1 MRTKYGLSGWCLW
14 VVFFF
19 VGIQIPPY
27 GWSQPYE
34 FLRTIN
40 EPNPTT
46 DARFG
51 ARFEVFSQ
59 DLIAIT
65 SFYGNVRGSD
75 AGRVILY
82 NPQTGEVIYDYP
94 NPFPDSLDLFGS
106 SAVLTPSG
114 LLIIGAMNDDGGD
127 GTPVITDSGSV
138 YVYNAATHEYLY
150 RLRSPHPVSEGR
162 FAEGMVSYGN
172 LILVTARGDTA
183 NGAVGGAVYLMDPA
197 TGEVIRTFTNPTP
210 AEGDL
215 FGYAIAISGSK
226 CLISARYDDTA
237 GIDSG
242 AAYIFDIESGEL
254 LQTLLNPSP
263 DRDEWSDPNDNFG
276 IAVDFIPGKAIVT
289 SRDEDN
295 PVRNS
300 GVVYIFDE
308 QNGELLRT
316 FYCPDPT
323 VYGRFG
329 GVSAHGE
336 HILIAGTG
344 VSFGGREFEG
354 AAYLFNLTDGS
365 LIQSF
370 YNPHPSSY
378 DFFGQ
383 DLYLSDDLIII
394 GSSYE
399 ETNLPTDAGV
409 VYVYRHPNT
418 PPTQPTVDVTPDDP
432 MPDDDLFCS
441 ATGSTDPEGATVT
454 YSYAWYSD
462 GMLIESDGFNSTT
475 GPSLSHLYTERNQVI
490 ECQVTPADDY
500 QDGPMGS
507 DSVLIRDL
515 PPTAPLVDITP
526 DNPYTLDDL
535 ICSATGST
543 DREGAVIT
551 YSYAWYR
558 DGVLINTDGL
568 HSVTGPSL
576 SNVYTARDQVIEC
589 RVTPNDGY
597 QNGPQAS
604 DSVVILNT
612 PPPTPIFRL
621 LPENPTPDDGLAVTL
636 ENPDPVDADG
646 DLVVPLFMWSQSTDG
661 SQWVTRTELSG
672 RLTPVFIQGE
682 PEISSLYTQIAE
694 YWRVD
699 VNYVDF
705 KSETDFNTAVIKG
718 DPSLLIHNDISR
730 TNSKTTF
737 ILPDVDGDDQVGPS
751 DLLVLE
757 SVWGKTKR
765 EVPSSLRPLFFESSD
780 PANARISLREI
791 LGLGGLGWYR
801 AGDK

>member
-1 MRTKYGLSGWCLW
+1 MQSKYGLSGWYLLV
-14 VVFFF
+14 VVFII
-19 VGIQIPPY
+19 GIQITPY
-27 GWSQPYE
+27 GWSQPFE
-34 FLRTIN
+34 LLRTIN
-40 EPNPTT
+40 AASPTPG
-46 DARFG
+46 ARFG
-51 ARFEVFSQ
+51 ARFEVFSEE
-59 DLIAIT
+59 LIAIT
-65 SFYGNVRGSD
+65 SFYGEVNGYD
-75 AGRVILY
+75 AGRVLLC
-82 NPQTGEVIYDYP
+82 NPWTGVVDYDYP
-94 NPFPDSLDLFGS
+94 NPFPGSLDIFGS
-106 SAVLTPSG
+106 SSVLTPSG
-114 LLIIGAMNDDGGD
+114 LLLIGAMNDNGGN
-127 GTPVITDSGSV
+127 GTDKVTDSGSV
-138 YVYNAATHEYLY
+138 YVYNASTHEYLY
-150 RLRSPHPVSEGR
+150 RLRSPNPVREGR
-162 FAEGMVSYGN
+162 FAECMARYGD
-172 LILVTARGDTA
+172 LVLVGATGDTV

-197 TGEVIRTFTNPTP
+197 TGEVIRTFENPTP
-210 AEGDL
+210 EEGDL
-215 FGYAIAISGSK
+215 FGYRIAVSGQK
-226 CLISARYDDTA
+226 CLISARNDNTA

-263 DRDEWSDPNDNFG
+263 DPLDSFG
-276 IAVDFIPGKAIVT
+276 ISIAFVPGKAVVGAMDDDY
-289 SRDEDN
+289 SDE
-295 PVRNS
+295 NS
-300 GVVYIFDE
+300 GAVYIFNE

-316 FYCPDPT
+316 IYCPDPT

-329 GVSAHGE
+329 SVSVNDQHLLVG
-336 HILIAGTG
+336 GTMISKNG
-344 VSFGGREFEG
+344 DPAVG
-354 AAYLFNLTDGS
+354 AAYLFNMRDGS

-370 YNPHPSSY
+370 NNPHPNENDY
-378 DFFGQ
+378 YGGCVCITR
-383 DLYLSDDLIII
+383 DLVII
-394 GSSYE
+394 GSSYD

-409 VYVYRHPNT
+409 VYVYHLTDT

-705 KSETDFNTAVIKG
+705 KNETDFNTAVNKG
-718 DPSLLIHNDISR
+718 DPSLLIDKDISQ
-730 TNSKTTF
+730 TDTETTF
-737 ILPDVDGDDQVGPS
+737 ILPDLDGDDQVGPS

-757 SVWGKTKR
+757 SVWGKTR
-765 EVPSSLRPLFFESSD
+765 SEVPIPLRQLFFEGSD
-780 PANARISLREI
+780 PANTRISLREL

-801 AGDK
+801 VGER